1 MSKLTINKDTDPIG
15 FEEAK
20 ARNVKLTFNSTY
32 TLLMTTGTITFIEAL
47 RTTIPE
53 VRHIMN
59 LETCISIVAAYF
71 YSVFIQEAKEAE
83 AKNVPLDYKKLN
95 IIRYNDWL
103 ITTPLM
109 ILVLSLV
116 LSYNSGVKVK
126 LLTYTLFCVLNFG
139 MIGLGYLGDMNLM
152 NKNVA
157 FITSFICFFLLFG
170 FIGYT
175 FLPAKYSLAN
185 YVVFGL
191 FFVVWG
197 MYGVVNKFD
206 EKNKNIAYNILDSIA
221 KCLVGISLWAYFT
234 KILVL

>member
-83 AKNVPLDYKKLN
+83 TKNVPLDYKKLN

-126 LLTYTLFCVLNFG
+126 LLTYALFFVLNLG

-175 FLPAKYSLAN
+175 FLPAKHSLAN

-206 EKNKNIAYNILDSIA
+206 EKNKNIGYNILDSIA
-221 KCLVGISLWAYFT
+221 KCLVGLSLWAYFT

>member
-20 ARNVKLTFNSTY
+20 TRYVRLTFNSTY

-47 RTTIPE
+47 RTNIPE

-83 AKNVPLDYKKLN
+83 QKNLPLDYKKLN
-95 IIRYNDWL
+95 RIRYNDWL

-109 ILVLSLV
+109 ILVLCLV
-116 LSYNSGVKVK
+116 LSYNSGVKLK
-126 LLTYTLFCVLNFG
+126 LLTYMIFLILDLG
-139 MIGLGYLGDMNLM
+139 MIGLGYLGDMDII
-152 NKNVA
+152 NKNIG

-170 FIGYT
+170 LIGYT

-185 YVVFGL
+185 YIIFGL
-191 FFVVWG
+191 FFVIWG
-197 MYGVVNKFD
+197 VYGIVNKFD
-206 EKNKNIAYNILDSIA
+206 EKNKNIGYNILDSIA
-221 KCLVGISLWAYFT
+221 KCLVGIILWAYFT
-234 KILVL
+234 KIVVL

>member
-20 ARNVKLTFNSTY
+20 ARNVRLTFNSTY

-47 RTTIPE
+47 RSTIPE

-59 LETCISIVAAYF
+59 LETCISLVAAYF
-71 YSVFIQEAKEAE
+71 YSLFIQEAKEAE

-126 LLTYTLFCVLNFG
+126 LLTYALFCVLNLG
-139 MIGLGYLGDMNLM
+139 MIGFGYVGDMNLM

-157 FITSFICFFLLFG
+157 FITSFIFFFLLFG

-206 EKNKNIAYNILDSIA
+206 EKNKNIGYNILDSIA
-221 KCLVGISLWAYFT
+221 KCLVGLSLWAYFT

>member
-47 RTTIPE
+47 RSTIPE

-126 LLTYTLFCVLNFG
+126 LLTYALFFVLNLG
-139 MIGLGYLGDMNLM
+139 MIGLGYLGDMDLM

-206 EKNKNIAYNILDSIA
+206 EKNKNIGYNILDSIA
-221 KCLVGISLWAYFT
+221 KCLVGLSLWAYFT

>member
-20 ARNVKLTFNSTY
+20 IRSVKLTFNSTY

-47 RTTIPE
+47 RTSIPE

-71 YSVFIQEAKEAE
+71 YSVFIEEAKEAE
-83 AKNVPLDYKKLN
+83 RKNLPLDYKKIN

-109 ILVLSLV
+109 ILVLCLV
-116 LSYNSGVKVK
+116 LSYNSGVKLK
-126 LLTYTLFCVLNFG
+126 LLTYAVFLVLDLG
-139 MIGLGYLGDMNLM
+139 MIGLGYMGDTEII
-152 NKNVA
+152 NKNVG

-170 FIGYT
+170 LIGYT
-175 FLPAKYSLAN
+175 FLPAKYSLYN
-185 YVVFGL
+185 YIIFL
-191 FFVVWG
+191 FFFIMFVI
-197 MYGVVNKFD
+197 Y
-206 EKNKNIAYNILDSIA
+206 
-221 KCLVGISLWAYFT
+221 CLVN
-234 KILVL
+234 